1 MTHGL
6 TDDPNAHTWE
16 RLGLGGATQKIAYPS
31 PVACK
36 LAVLQLMSDGH
47 GHHFA
52 VVDEG
57 TTLVCS
63 EMAASCLLDW
73 YRAKDVPL

>member
-1 MTHGL
+1 MR
-6 TDDPNAHTWE
+6 DEHTWE

-52 VVDEG
+52 VIEEG
-57 TTLVCS
+57 QTLVLS
-63 EMAASCLLDW
+63 PMAASCLLDW
-73 YRAKDVPL
+73 KVPGDE

>member
-1 MTHGL
+1 M
-6 TDDPNAHTWE
+6 DPAVSGMTWE

-31 PVACK
+31 QEACR
-36 LAVLQLMSDGH
+36 LAVTQLMADGH

-57 TTLVCS
+57 CSLVCS
-63 EMAASCLLDW
+63 EMATECLLDW
-73 YRAKDVPL
+73 EVSTDG